1 MNTRKIATVVIG
13 GKLIGQAELQAMLEK
28 TAANAGAR

>member
-1 MNTRKIATVVIG
+1 VVIG